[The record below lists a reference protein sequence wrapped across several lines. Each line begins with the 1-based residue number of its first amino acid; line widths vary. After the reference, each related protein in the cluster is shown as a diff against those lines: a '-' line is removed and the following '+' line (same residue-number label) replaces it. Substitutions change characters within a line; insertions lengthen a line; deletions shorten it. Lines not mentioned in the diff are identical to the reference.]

1 MKILII
7 EKEVIRVTYAQ
18 VAANPPRP
26 TDMHT
31 ARALA
36 VAKYDQQER
45 LRKEREKLSV
55 LPVLRL
61 DDKGE
66 LAKEVTSVKDTD
78 LTEYIQTTVSFIFKE
93 LQNNDDGAPEVI

>member
-55 LPVLRL
+55 LLRL

-66 LAKEVTSVKDTD
+66 LAKELTSVKDTD
-78 LTEYIQTTVSFIFKE
+78 LTEYIQTAVSFVFRE
-93 LQNNDDGAPEVI
+93 LQNNKDGAPEVI

>member
-1 MKILII
+1 M
-7 EKEVIRVTYAQ
+7 RGASQSHTQ
-18 VAANPPRP
+18 VAASPARP

-45 LRKEREKLSV
+45 LCKEREKLSV
-55 LPVLRL
+55 RLRR

-66 LAKEVTSVKDTD
+66 LAKGLTSVKDTD